1 MLLTVG
7 DSFTAKRW
15 ETDIPWPEIL
25 GFNMDLP
32 VVNRSAEGMSNLY
45 IFRNFIYELTINPDI
60 THCVVALSNW
70 DRLEVG
76 VKGGLSNKYSDVW
89 SPTKTVKM
97 GYDVNK
103 YNKEVYDAYSQYYN
117 IKYYIDCTVGWIS
130 AIIDLCKLYDVKLII
145 TQLVKPLGMSD
156 QFKNGYISGFL
167 ESHKLFNS
175 IDKSYI
181 HGFKLEPDRIA
192 MDHDKD
198 SIWWPFCSK
207 YIKEHG
213 TSDYCMGLHENQGSR
228 YTRAFDLHPSF
239 KGHTMIAEEMHNAFN
254 R

>member
-15 ETDIPWPEIL
+15 DNDRPWPEIL
-25 GFNMDLP
+25 GFKMDLP

-76 VKGGLSNKYSDVW
+76 VKPEYSDVW
-89 SPTKTVKM
+89 DPTKTVKLC
-97 GYDVNK
+97 YSVNK
-103 YNKEVYDAYSQYYN
+103 YGEEVYDAYLQYYD
-117 IKYYIDCTVGWIS
+117 IKYYIDCTIGWIS
-130 AIIDLCKLYDVKLII
+130 AIIDLCKLRNVKLAI

-156 QFKNGYISGFL
+156 QFKNRNIASFL
-167 ESHKLFNS
+167 ESHKLFNA

-181 HGFKLEPDRIA
+181 HGFKLEPERIA
-192 MDHDKD
+192 MTQHDRD
-198 SIWWPFCSK
+198 SIWWPFCGK
-207 YIKEHG
+207 YVKEFG
-213 TSDYCMGLHENQGSR
+213 TNNYCMGFHSNHGSR
-228 YTRAFDLHPSF
+228 YTNSFDLHPNF
-239 KGHTMIAEEMHNAFN
+239 KGHSMIAEEMYNAFN

>member
-7 DSFTAKRW
+7 DSFTVKRW

-25 GFNMDLP
+25 GFKMDLP

-76 VKGGLSNKYSDVW
+76 VKSGTPNEYSDVW
-89 SPTKTVKM
+89 NPTKTVKL
-97 GYDVNK
+97 GHGINK
-103 YNKEVYDAYSQYYN
+103 YGEEVYDAYLHYYD
-117 IKYYIDCTVGWIS
+117 IKYYIDCTIGWIS
-130 AIIDLCKLYDVKLII
+130 AIIDLCKLYGVKLII
-145 TQLVKPLGMSD
+145 TQLVKPLGESD
-156 QFKNGYISGFL
+156 QFKNRNIAGLL
-167 ESHKLFNS
+167 ESHKLFNA

-181 HGFKLEPDRIA
+181 HGFKLEPERIA
-192 MDHDKD
+192 MTHDRD
-198 SIWWPFCSK
+198 SIWWKFCGK
-207 YIKEHG
+207 YIKEFG
-213 TSDYCMGLHENQGSR
+213 ENDYCIGLHSNQGSR
-228 YTRAFDLHPSF
+228 YTKRFDLHPNF
-239 KGHTMIAEEMHNAFN
+239 KGHNMIAEEMYNAFK